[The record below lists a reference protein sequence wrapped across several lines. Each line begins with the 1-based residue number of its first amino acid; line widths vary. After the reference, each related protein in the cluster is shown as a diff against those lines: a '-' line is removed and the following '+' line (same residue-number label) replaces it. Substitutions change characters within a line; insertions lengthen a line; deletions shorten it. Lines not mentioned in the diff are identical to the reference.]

1 MYQMKQNKKEKGKSI
16 RKISQMGKEMRGRDR
31 EREREG
37 EGEMLE
43 RESMDEIEKLG
54 RE

>member
-1 MYQMKQNKKEKGKSI
+1 MYNMKQNKKEKGKSI
-16 RKISQMGKEMRGRDR
+16 RKISQMGREMRGRDR
-31 EREREG
+31 ERER